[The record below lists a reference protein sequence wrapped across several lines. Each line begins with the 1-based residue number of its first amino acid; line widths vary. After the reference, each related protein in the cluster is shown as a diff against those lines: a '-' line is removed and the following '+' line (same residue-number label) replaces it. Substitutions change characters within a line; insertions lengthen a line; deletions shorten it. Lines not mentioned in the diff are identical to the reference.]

1 MPPASLFSAP
11 DLARLPIVV
20 NARAISLSEGIR
32 AGLSVAVIIALN
44 EYLAFAPLREAALAA
59 LLTCIC
65 DPGGPI
71 RRRVPVLLSFAL
83 IGAAVTASFGL
94 LREFGPAV
102 ALPLG
107 VFGLFCSSF
116 VRIYGQAPQ
125 QLGALLATVQI
136 LSLDR
141 GNASLTEAAILAAA
155 FIAGALWAIL
165 LTMVIWRIHPF
176 LPARRAVAETYRKL
190 SELVGDLHTLVR
202 TPAITEA
209 AWEAHARIHR
219 RAARDA
225 IEAARTIVMDTVRA
239 RGAASNRAGQSV
251 IRLET
256 ADQIFGSLI
265 ALSDLLEHDSQTER
279 QVAERVLRRMGPLL
293 LILGRGMITDDPDA
307 HRRIDRA
314 IDAIVATVRTLP
326 TDSALRAVIDRITER
341 LRIAHTLAVPAN
353 LAPGVDTA
361 GQAMPFWPQ
370 IVRPLR
376 ANLDWKSPAL
386 RHALRTAVTAALP
399 LGFTM
404 VWFTPY
410 DHWLTI
416 TVVATMQPYYSLT
429 YTRAV
434 ERIAGTTAGGLI
446 AAVVG
451 LVCTSPLAIAA
462 AMFPLAM
469 VAFAVRAVSFGLFM
483 MALTPLVVLL
493 VETGTPGTG
502 EWTIALARAAF
513 TILGGLIAVAA
524 NFLLWPSREPD
535 LVAAEVKNAI
545 AAHGAYA
552 EADFSTLLGES
563 TGSALGQARRAAG
576 VASNS
581 LEALITRALLEP
593 GKKQRDPLE
602 AAMVVDA
609 ALRRCAGRLA
619 RLQHD
624 PLVASDTP
632 EPTLRLWRDWIG
644 TSMRLLASGQTDLP
658 PRPSETGNDTLV
670 RLARQIELMS
680 GAMVRLQ
687 SYPAPEVRR
696 VLLRT

>member
-1 MPPASLFSAP
+1 MRAASLFSAP
-11 DLARLPIVV
+11 DLARLPIIV

-83 IGAAVTASFGL
+83 IGAAVTAGFGL
-94 LREFGPAV
+94 LRDFGPAV

-125 QLGALLATVQI
+125 QLGTLVATVEI

-141 GNASLTEAAILAAA
+141 GLPSLAEAGILAAS

-165 LTMVIWRIHPF
+165 LTMVIWRVHPF
-176 LPARRAVAETYRKL
+176 LPARRAVAEAYRKL
-190 SELVGDLHTLVR
+190 SELAGDLHVLVR
-202 TPAITEA
+202 TPAITDA

-225 IEAARTIVMDTVRA
+225 IEAARSVVMDTLRA
-239 RGAASNRAGQSV
+239 RGAASNRAAQSV

-256 ADQIFGSLI
+256 ADQIFGGLI
-265 ALSDLLEHDSQTER
+265 ALSDLLEQGSRTDR
-279 QVAERVLRRMGPLL
+279 KLAERALRRLRPLL
-293 LILGRGMITDDPDA
+293 LILGRGMVTDEKDT
-307 HRRIDRA
+307 RRRMDRA
-314 IDAIVATVRTLP
+314 IGGIEADLRTLQP
-326 TDSALRAVIDRITER
+326 DAPLRAVIDRITER
-341 LRIAHTLAVPAN
+341 LRIAHTLAVPAYI
-353 LAPGVDTA
+353 APGVDTD
-361 GQAMPFWPQ
+361 GRAMPFWQQVMP
-370 IVRPLR
+370 PLR

-386 RHALRTAVTAALP
+386 RHALRTAVTAVLP
-399 LGFTM
+399 LAFTM
-404 VWFTPY
+404 FWFTPY
-410 DHWLTI
+410 DHWLTM

-434 ERIAGTTAGGLI
+434 ERVAGTSAGGI
-446 AAVVG
+446 VAAAVG
-451 LVCTSPLAIAA
+451 LVCTSPLAIAG

-469 VAFAVRAVSFGLFM
+469 LAFAVRAVSFGLFM

-493 VETGTPGTG
+493 VETGTPGTD
-502 EWTIALARAAF
+502 EWMIAAARAAF
-513 TILGGLIAVAA
+513 TILGGLIAVGA

-545 AAHGAYA
+545 AAHGTYA
-552 EADFSTLLGES
+552 EADFSALLGEA
-563 TGSALGQARRAAG
+563 TAAALGQARRGAG
-576 VASNS
+576 VASNA

-593 GKKQRDPLE
+593 GKKQQDALE
-602 AAMVVDA
+602 AAMVIDA
-609 ALRRCAGRLA
+609 ALRRFAGRLA

-624 PLVASDTP
+624 PLTASDTP
-632 EPTLRLWRDWIG
+632 APALRIWRDWIG
-644 TSMRLLASGQTDLP
+644 TSMRLLAAGQTDLP
-658 PRPSETGNDTLV
+658 PRPGDPENDTLA

-680 GAMVRLQ
+680 GAMERLGE
-687 SYPAPEVRR
+687 SG
-696 VLLRT
+696 

>member
-1 MPPASLFSAP
+1 MPSASLFSAP

-20 NARAISLSEGIR
+20 NVRAISLSEGIR

-83 IGAAVTASFGL
+83 IGAAVTAGFGL

-141 GNASLTEAAILAAA
+141 GNPSLTEAAILAAA

-176 LPARRAVAETYRKL
+176 LPARRAIAEAYRKL
-190 SELVGDLHTLVR
+190 SELVGDLYTLVR
-202 TPAITEA
+202 TPAITDA

-219 RAARDA
+219 RTARDA
-225 IEAARTIVMDTVRA
+225 IEAARTIVMDTLRA
-239 RGAASNRAGQSV
+239 RGAASNRAAQSV

-265 ALSDLLEHDSQTER
+265 ALSDLLEHDSQAER
-279 QVAERVLRRMGPLL
+279 QVAERVLRRMRPLL
-293 LILGRGMITDDPDA
+293 LILGRGMITDDSDA

-314 IDAIVATVRTLP
+314 IDAIGATIRTLP
-326 TDSALRAVIDRITER
+326 ADSALRTLIDRITER

-434 ERIAGTTAGGLI
+434 ERIAGTSAGGLI

-451 LVCTSPLAIAA
+451 LVCTSPLAVAG

-469 VAFAVRAVSFGLFM
+469 VAFAVRAVSFGLFT

-493 VETGTPGTG
+493 VETGTPATD
-502 EWTIALARAAF
+502 EWTIAFARTAF
-513 TILGGLIAVAA
+513 TTLGGLIAVAA
-524 NFLLWPSREPD
+524 NFLLWPTREPD

-545 AAHGAYA
+545 AAHGAYVEA
-552 EADFSTLLGES
+552 EFSALLGES

-624 PLVASDTP
+624 PLVASGTP

-644 TSMRLLASGQTDLP
+644 RSMRLLASGQTDLP
-658 PRPSETGNDTLV
+658 PRPSETKNDTLV

-687 SYPAPEVRR
+687 
-696 VLLRT
+696 